1 MPVDDCKHSFDE
13 LAGAVF
19 PRYLAKLKERMET
32 ALSMADF
39 AQGIGIRTLLQ
50 RLSLEDDFSGCYV
63 LIDGTT
69 PLYVGISRAVLSRLR
84 QHVRGTTHFDA
95 SLAYL
100 MAAKSHPHQLTRS
113 HAMELEE
120 FMKHF
125 QLSQQYLRTLRVAF
139 IEIENP
145 LELYVFEAY
154 AAMALETKVWNTF
167 ATH

>member
-1 MPVDDCKHSFDE
+1 
-13 LAGAVF
+13 
-19 PRYLAKLKERMET
+19 
-32 ALSMADF
+32 
-39 AQGIGIRTLLQ
+39 
-50 RLSLEDDFSGCYV
+50 
-63 LIDGTT
+63 
-69 PLYVGISRAVLSRLR
+69 
-84 QHVRGTTHFDA
+84 
-95 SLAYL
+95 
-100 MAAKSHPHQLTRS
+100 
-113 HAMELEE
+113 MELEE